1 MRGRCLG
8 GEVGRACVEG
18 WLGVLGSLGLLVP
31 ESGLPLCGAGCRW
44 LPSLAEADR
53 SRGNG
58 RQKWGMGAARRCACQ
73 FTQYQSLNAPFCDGG
88 SGCVAGMLPGSRGAR
103 ACPWGRVSRSVMPV
117 PANLPSLQK

>member
-1 MRGRCLG
+1 MARRLFDRPLGTINASKQRGGWGIPLPTVVPWAHSSWWMGSRRHREEGGRRAWGQVFGMRGRCLG

-44 LPSLAEADR
+44 LPTFAVADR

-58 RQKWGMGAARRCACQ
+58 R
-73 FTQYQSLNAPFCDGG
+73 
-88 SGCVAGMLPGSRGAR
+88 
-103 ACPWGRVSRSVMPV
+103 
-117 PANLPSLQK
+117 